1 MNKSENKF
9 SEFLD
14 IYDQIF
20 TLLNKE
26 ENSEK
31 YLAILRRYFRYI
43 LNTPSGEGEINFGG
57 ITERNVKLINSQ
69 VFLWKIREILNYRVL
84 DRSELNT
91 FNVKT
96 HKILDELSLTTYEI
110 LGEFLQE
117 LIGIIEQ
124 SSVIKFDG
132 YSLVPLRKNRR
143 AKFEYL
149 RNVVLCTLFMVSRYW
164 MIRVSE
170 NDSQIILYR
179 IAALRA
185 ITNVEFNLLLD
196 SKDIKPVFALAGKKS
211 YSARS
216 EELPE
221 KSILV
226 MTLTNEYLAH
236 CVLEENFSPISFN
249 DLVFDIGMVILDI
262 YKKLMRG
269 KNKAHCYFLES
280 HGKIYKDFHKL
291 VIKEIEGRLN
301 EERSEV
307 RKSGEDGFYWG
318 KYKVVSANSDE
329 SIGDLFKTYHIV
341 IKDGEL
347 HYNRINFDL
356 LDQKSFIKKED
367 FIKNEEEKL
376 TSFLSNVGY
385 KDINCIDPLK
395 IAKFLDENVRK
406 FAAHSYWMFP
416 VLAHRV
422 YSCSETYCEVSRQ
435 IYSFTKNLKWKLKE
449 NHEKWRS
456 NVFKTIIES
465 NYAKLNSL
473 LNKNIS

>member
-20 TLLNKE
+20 TLLSKE
-26 ENSEK
+26 ENREK
-31 YLAILRRYFRYI
+31 HLAILRRYFRYI

-69 VFLWKIREILNYRVL
+69 VFLWKIREVLNYRVF
-84 DRSELNT
+84 DRSELNA

-96 HKILDELSLTTYEI
+96 HPIFDEFSLKTYEI

-132 YSLVPLRKNRR
+132 CSLVPLRKNRR
-143 AKFEYL
+143 VKFGYL
-149 RNVVLCTLFMVSRYW
+149 RNVVLCTLFMISRCW

-170 NDSQIILYR
+170 NEFQLIR
-179 IAALRA
+179 HKIATLRA
-185 ITNVEFNLLLD
+185 ITNIEFNLLLD
-196 SKDIKPVFALAGKKS
+196 SKDIKPKLALAGKKS
-211 YSARS
+211 YSVRS
-216 EELPE
+216 EKLPE

-226 MTLTNEYLAH
+226 MTLTNEYLVNY
-236 CVLEENFSPISFN
+236 VLDEHFSPISFN
-249 DLVFDIGMVILDI
+249 DLVFDIGVVILDI

-318 KYKVVSANSDE
+318 KYKVVSTNSDE
-329 SIGDLFKTYHIV
+329 LIGDLFKTYHIV
-341 IKDGEL
+341 VKEGVL
-347 HYNRINFDL
+347 HYNKINFAL
-356 LDQKSFIKKED
+356 LIQKSPIKNED
-367 FIKNEEEKL
+367 FIKHTKIKLSCFLEK
-376 TSFLSNVGY
+376 FGY
-385 KDINCIDPLK
+385 DDINCTDPLK
-395 IAKFLDENVRK
+395 IAKFLGENVRK
-406 FAAHSYWMFP
+406 FAAHPYWMFP
-416 VLAHRV
+416 VLVHRV
-422 YSCSETYCEVSRQ
+422 YNCSETYREIARG
-435 IYSFTKNLKWKLKE
+435 IYSFTEYLPWKLKE
-449 NHEKWRS
+449 NQENWSS
-456 NVFKTIIES
+456 NMFKPIVENNS
-465 NYAKLNSL
+465 AKLNL
-473 LNKNIS
+473 LLSKDNS